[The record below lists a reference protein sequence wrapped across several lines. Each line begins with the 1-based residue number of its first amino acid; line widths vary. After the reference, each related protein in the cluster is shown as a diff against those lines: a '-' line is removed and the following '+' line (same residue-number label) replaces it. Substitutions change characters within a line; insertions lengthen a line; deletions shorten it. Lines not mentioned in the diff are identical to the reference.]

1 MSILCQAFQKGVHLR
16 GNNTIILE
24 GFYMNIKAADIKN
37 ILTLNLLV
45 QILEERG
52 IMTDKELKERLTNT
66 VKLSSMNNDL
76 KEKIIEEIKH

>member
-1 MSILCQAFQKGVHLR
+1 MAS
-16 GNNTIILE
+16 
-24 GFYMNIKAADIKN
+24 KAADIKN

-66 VKLSSMNNDL
+66 VKLASMENDL
-76 KEKIIEEIKH
+76 KEKVLEEIKHS

>member
-1 MSILCQAFQKGVHLR
+1 MAS
-16 GNNTIILE
+16 
-24 GFYMNIKAADIKN
+24 KAADIKN

-66 VKLSSMNNDL
+66 VKLSSMENDL
-76 KEKIIEEIKH
+76 KEKVLEETKH

>member
-1 MSILCQAFQKGVHLR
+1 MD
-16 GNNTIILE
+16 TI
-24 GFYMNIKAADIKN
+24 AADIKN

-66 VKLSSMNNDL
+66 VKLSAMDNDL
-76 KEKIIEEIKH
+76 KEKVIEEIKH

>member
-1 MSILCQAFQKGVHLR
+1 MAS
-16 GNNTIILE
+16 
-24 GFYMNIKAADIKN
+24 KAADIKN

-66 VKLSSMNNDL
+66 VKLSSMENDI
-76 KEKIIEEIKH
+76 KEKVLEEIKH

>member
-1 MSILCQAFQKGVHLR
+1 MD
-16 GNNTIILE
+16 T
-24 GFYMNIKAADIKN
+24 KAADIKN

-66 VKLSSMNNDL
+66 VKLSSMENDL
-76 KEKIIEEIKH
+76 KEKVIEEIKH

>member
-1 MSILCQAFQKGVHLR
+1 MD
-16 GNNTIILE
+16 T
-24 GFYMNIKAADIKN
+24 KAADIKN

-66 VKLSSMNNDL
+66 VKLSSMDNDL
-76 KEKIIEEIKH
+76 KEKIIEEIKHK

>member
-1 MSILCQAFQKGVHLR
+1 MAS
-16 GNNTIILE
+16 
-24 GFYMNIKAADIKN
+24 KAADIKN

-66 VKLSSMNNDL
+66 VKLSSMENDL
-76 KEKIIEEIKH
+76 KEKVLEEIKHS

>member
-1 MSILCQAFQKGVHLR
+1 MAS
-16 GNNTIILE
+16 
-24 GFYMNIKAADIKN
+24 KAADIKN

-66 VKLSSMNNDL
+66 VKLSSMENDL
-76 KEKIIEEIKH
+76 KEKVLEEIKH

>member
-1 MSILCQAFQKGVHLR
+1 MD
-16 GNNTIILE
+16 T
-24 GFYMNIKAADIKN
+24 KAADIKN

-66 VKLSSMNNDL
+66 VKLSSMDNDL
-76 KEKIIEEIKH
+76 KEKVLEEIKH

>member
-1 MSILCQAFQKGVHLR
+1 MAS
-16 GNNTIILE
+16 
-24 GFYMNIKAADIKN
+24 KAADIKN

-66 VKLSSMNNDL
+66 VKLSSMENDL
-76 KEKIIEEIKH
+76 KEKILEEIKH

>member
-1 MSILCQAFQKGVHLR
+1 MDS
-16 GNNTIILE
+16 
-24 GFYMNIKAADIKN
+24 KAADIKN

-66 VKLSSMNNDL
+66 VKLSSMENDL
-76 KEKIIEEIKH
+76 KEKVLEEIKH